1 MFWFLRMRTTLAA
14 LATSLLLAACGGGG
28 GGESN
33 GVVVVPGAPRAAA
46 LASGLDRFLLYPN
59 PVVRAS
65 DNQFEVGAVEYAQ
78 AYYEAI
84 DPTNARDTLAKF
96 KAVNNI
102 GVTTGGHTE
111 HHITVGDQR
120 DLGYGRRMTA
130 HQNPDG
136 TMAFVVENYLV
147 GGYGGYS
154 PLNLEAAINRVPNWH
169 LGTNAIEFS
178 PGPLAGTGGR

>member
-1 MFWFLRMRTTLAA
+1 MSCFSRLRVILAA
-14 LATSLLLAACGGGG
+14 LAGGLLLAACGGGG
-28 GGESN
+28 SGASD

-46 LASGLDRFLLYPN
+46 LATGLDRFLLYPN

-65 DNQFEVGAVEYAQ
+65 DGAFEVGEVEYAQ

-84 DPTNARDTLAKF
+84 DPTNARATLQGF

-111 HHITVGDQR
+111 VQDTIGDQR

-130 HQNPDG
+130 HRNPDG

-147 GGYGGYS
+147 GG
-154 PLNLEAAINRVPNWH
+154 
-169 LGTNAIEFS
+169 
-178 PGPLAGTGGR
+178 